1 MSEEPPSFS
10 EIADGETLTP
20 KNRQSFK
27 CSTSCTSPSQM
38 QESGLHVSDENIR
51 TPESVLSALITLL
64 PGVSLQRTIEIRDQ
78 VFSQIETRTF
88 FIRVNSRAS
97 ESVLG
102 TTTAAELCNFFFYDL
117 LSRPAHG
124 RLHSIMEQF
133 KAEQD
138 SFSGEGPAA
147 QTDKVAH
154 SHSDYEPFASFF
166 KSVAQVQRTASKP
179 NNLLQQLYRI
189 KAALDLHHEYKR
201 LIDLAKNNDPGLK
214 RVLNKHKAIPARGV
228 SHATCIINYTS
239 DKLGQDR
246 QKFRSSLYHTKGFA
260 VLEQELHAY
269 LPELGRLCSKLAE
282 DIYFPIVNGEPLGSN
297 ITLLLERGNMFP
309 LLLEEPL

>member
-1 MSEEPPSFS
+1 
-10 EIADGETLTP
+10 
-20 KNRQSFK
+20 
-27 CSTSCTSPSQM
+27 M

-239 DKLGQDR
+239 DTLGQDR

-260 VLEQELHAY
+260 VLERKFGTGILVFLPLNIDHKLQSWGKYRLTFVTEELHAY